1 MDIPEQSFRRYL
13 DGDKS
18 AFTEV
23 LDACRER
30 LIYFINGFV
39 HDTGTAEDIAAD
51 VFAFLILHPEKYDF
65 SYPLKTYLY
74 TVARSRAI
82 DCLRRRKRIPVLPID
97 DCGEM
102 YDNTPLPEELAVAN
116 EDIALLRASIGR
128 LCDDYRTAIQLVYFE
143 NMSCGQAAIVMKKS
157 KKQIENLL
165 YRAKKAIR
173 ADMEGRTGGEA
184 AYEKQRRI

>member
-18 AFTEV
+18 AFAEV
-23 LDACRER
+23 LDAFRER

-39 HDTGTAEDIAAD
+39 HNTDTAEDIAAD

-65 SYPLKTYLY
+65 SYPLKAYLY
-74 TVARSRAI
+74 TVARSHAI

-116 EDIALLRASIGR
+116 EDAALLRASIER
-128 LCDDYRTAIQLVYFE
+128 LCDNYRTAIQLVYFE
-143 NMSCGQAAIVMKKS
+143 DMSREQAAIVMKKS

-173 ADMEGRTGGEA
+173 ADMERQMGGEA